1 MSEKENPGSG
11 LWLGLAAC
19 AMIAGIAV
27 AILAAAPILLPAA
40 TPPAAPQDTGRGTA
54 VALDGG
60 WLALGARFEPS
71 TGSVGVGVVP
81 AAPAPRVGAVL
92 LFQRSGNQWLEHSQ
106 LFAAA
111 PRPEDQ
117 FGSAVALR
125 DGVLAVGA
133 PGRNRG
139 NPRRGTGAVYLYHL
153 VAGEWSSPSIV
164 TGCTGSPS
172 IDHFGRSLALDGGWL
187 AVGGLGAVCIL
198 SAGDPGSA
206 TRLLPA
212 ISGQPGSRF
221 GESVALSGPLLAV
234 GAPGRD
240 LSSCRGCGAVDLF
253 SRSGNRWGRTGTLRA
268 PDGRSFDQFGTAVAV
283 SGTRIAVGAPGAV
296 VPLPPAVG
304 RRSGAVYVF
313 FPGLPGASPWVP
325 APRITTPPPFAK
337 KGDRFGAALAMEG
350 GLLAVG
356 APPLPLPAAE
366 GKLAPFR
373 PGAAYVFNV
382 LSSLVTFRVSLGSSA
397 SQLDLFGAA
406 VAVRGQ
412 EVIVGAPLANGLGT
426 NAGAARAYVCS
437 TGCAALGEELPPVKR
452 PPQGTGAPP

>member
-296 VPLPPAVG
+296 GPL
-304 RRSGAVYVF
+304 
-313 FPGLPGASPWVP
+313 
-325 APRITTPPPFAK
+325 
-337 KGDRFGAALAMEG
+337 
-350 GLLAVG
+350 
-356 APPLPLPAAE
+356 PLPLPAAE